1 MSKIEMLTPDNSA
14 IALIDYQP
22 AMYQGVQSHDRLVPF
37 NNVQV
42 LAKAAKLFSI
52 PTVITTV
59 AEKSFSGP
67 FMPEVIELF
76 PNHKVIDRTSMNSWL
91 DPAFRKAVAATGRK
105 KFVLAGLWT
114 EACVTFPTLDMLKE
128 GYEVYIPAD
137 ACGDLSLEAHNRAM
151 DRAVQA
157 GAIPITSFQYVFELQ
172 QDWARTETYEGVMN
186 ILRAHSPYGIQVRFS
201 KWALG
206 EHHRKRAP
214 KSRNGGPGHEDLPGI
229 SRCWR
234 PRWSDLQPV
243 ECAVAR
249 SAFGRAGGVTRHSRR
264 RADYSCRQTNV
275 RRVAVT
281 WRLPRGA
288 VRVAHLRDAPGTTP
302 R

>member
-42 LAKAAKLFSI
+42 LAKAAKLFKI
-52 PTVITTV
+52 PTVISTV
-59 AEKSFSGP
+59 AADSFSGP

-76 PNHKVIDRTSMNSWL
+76 PNNKVIDRTSMNSWL
-91 DPAFRKAVAATGRK
+91 DPDFRKAVAATGRK

-114 EACVTFPTLDMLKE
+114 EACVMFPTLDMLKE
-128 GYEVYIPAD
+128 GYEIYIPAD
-137 ACGDLSLEAHNRAM
+137 ACGDISPEAHNRAM

-206 EHHRKRAP
+206 EHASEAGAK
-214 KSRNGGPGHEDLPGI
+214 
-229 SRCWR
+229 
-234 PRWSDLQPV
+234 
-243 ECAVAR
+243 VA
-249 SAFGRAGGVTRHSRR
+249 
-264 RADYSCRQTNV
+264 
-275 RRVAVT
+275 
-281 WRLPRGA
+281 
-288 VRVAHLRDAPGTTP
+288 
-302 R
+302 